1 MTEESKTQTN
11 VHDDLD
17 DLLEE
22 VAGAHLPGYTGAAA
36 EDEKDGD
43 DDMAGLTA
51 TQKKRR
57 KKKNKKKEKLMQEA
71 AATAGRPSGR
81 SMTREERMIE
91 SKR

>member
-57 KKKNKKKEKLMQEA
+57 KKKNKKRKSSCKKQPPLQENLQDD
-71 AATAGRPSGR
+71 P
-81 SMTREERMIE
+81 
-91 SKR
+91 